1 MTSWSRGCETPN
13 KMAASGSRFTPSY
26 KLSKLF
32 LTVHLV
38 SRKSRASFRKPEQ
51 SVDRGASQA
60 ETAIWIEY
68 RQWPNDA
75 CRTGRPR
82 PGTNC
87 TYGTPVPALCPLFL
101 IFAHFKIA
109 LKNFKYFVNKR
120 WNLGCFGDLKFVLV
134 KKKTV
139 IDST

>member
-1 MTSWSRGCETPN
+1 MPMFSQIYSKYNKKKCNMTSWSRGCETPN

-60 ETAIWIEY
+60 ETAI
-68 RQWPNDA
+68 
-75 CRTGRPR
+75 
-82 PGTNC
+82 
-87 TYGTPVPALCPLFL
+87 
-101 IFAHFKIA
+101 
-109 LKNFKYFVNKR
+109 
-120 WNLGCFGDLKFVLV
+120 
-134 KKKTV
+134 
-139 IDST
+139 